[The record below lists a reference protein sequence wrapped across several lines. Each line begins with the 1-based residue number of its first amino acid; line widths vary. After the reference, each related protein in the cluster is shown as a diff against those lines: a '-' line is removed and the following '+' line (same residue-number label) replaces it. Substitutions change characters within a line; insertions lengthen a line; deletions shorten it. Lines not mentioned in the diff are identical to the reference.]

1 MLKERPTQALS
12 RGSHREKA
20 KEMERR
26 LRLLGVELGDEG
38 LVTAA
43 LRRRRGEVTIALV
56 NRNRLEFA
64 FKALEVDGELHPWL
78 AVVDLV
84 EKPGG
89 LCCEELDRALR
100 GWLREFR
107 KNPAAKLEIRG
118 QVLRL
123 APVTAYPV
131 GR

>member
-1 MLKERPTQALS
+1 MLKERPIQALL
-12 RGSHREKA
+12 RGSHQNKPEEIK
-20 KEMERR
+20 RR
-26 LRLLGVELGDEG
+26 RRLLGAHEDEG
-38 LVTAA
+38 LVSAA

-89 LCCEELDRALR
+89 LCCEELDQALR
-100 GWLREFR
+100 RWLREFR
-107 KNPAAKLEIRG
+107 KNPEAKLVVRG
-118 QVLRL
+118 QVIRL
-123 APVTAYPV
+123 APVTAYPI